1 MKNRKTFLAKVFSYS
16 LIAFHTVFTFSVLPG
31 FLADSDNLRA
41 LLLLAFLAVTFLI
54 LFVFPNLLKIMPNVS
69 YRFNAIIVFA
79 LCVIFSSVAIP
90 RMNFLL
96 KGYSQRPS
104 NYVIVIG
111 MGLFVVINL
120 AALLRFMRRDD
131 VDQGDIVV

>member
-1 MKNRKTFLAKVFSYS
+1 M
-16 LIAFHTVFTFSVLPG
+16 
-31 FLADSDNLRA
+31 
-41 LLLLAFLAVTFLI
+41 LAFLAVTFLI

-69 YRFNAIIVFA
+69 YRFSAFIVLA

-111 MGLFVVINL
+111 MGLFVLINL
-120 AALLRFMRRDD
+120 TALVLTVRSDD
-131 VDQGDIVV
+131 VDKGDLVA